1 MKKKNDNNDNKH
13 NIKIFINK
21 NTDKLALK
29 HDEKIEKKY
38 FNLEKNIIN
47 KNQYFN
53 KINNNE
59 KNKNSE
65 NNENI
70 HKFTFEIN
78 TKNVY

>member
-1 MKKKNDNNDNKH
+1 M
-13 NIKIFINK
+13 
-21 NTDKLALK
+21 ALK